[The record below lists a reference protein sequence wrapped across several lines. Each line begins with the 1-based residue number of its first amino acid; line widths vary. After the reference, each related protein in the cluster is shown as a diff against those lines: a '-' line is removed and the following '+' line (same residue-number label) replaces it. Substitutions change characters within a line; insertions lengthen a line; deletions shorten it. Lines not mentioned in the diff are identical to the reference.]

1 MASKDADSTLT
12 GDKAL
17 AGMLALQVAEREE
30 RLGDEKDA
38 RKTEVVLA
46 SAGLTATEIAALMG
60 KKVDAV
66 RKAIQRGRT

>member
-1 MASKDADSTLT
+1 MANDAETTLT

-17 AGMLALQVAEREE
+17 VGMLALLVAERED
-30 RLGDEKDA
+30 RLSDDKDV

-46 SAGLTATEIAALMG
+46 SAGLTANEIAALMG

-66 RKAIQRGRT
+66 RKAIQRGRK

>member
-1 MASKDADSTLT
+1 MAGNDTESTLT

-17 AGMLALQVAEREE
+17 AGMLALLVAEREE

-38 RKTEVVLA
+38 RKTESVLA
-46 SAGLTATEIAALMG
+46 SAGLTANEIAALMG

-66 RKAIQRGRT
+66 RKAIQRGRR